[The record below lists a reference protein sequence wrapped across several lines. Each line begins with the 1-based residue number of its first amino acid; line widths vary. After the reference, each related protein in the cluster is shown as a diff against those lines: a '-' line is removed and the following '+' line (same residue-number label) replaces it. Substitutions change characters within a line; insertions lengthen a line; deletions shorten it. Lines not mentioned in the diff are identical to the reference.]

1 MILVKRI
8 LQSMI
13 CHYNM
18 TYRGSYR
25 SFKIETQGR
34 EPYVKKTSQNKK
46 VHVIANGPSA
56 NETIPYIK
64 KGEDVIVVNYALREE
79 KIRQLT
85 PKKIVL
91 LDPAYANQGYGVNYL
106 GEVYNCI
113 KDGVVENAV
122 MSVEIYKQWEKKYP
136 IKQVEVLNARSKN
149 KQYIYNTK
157 RDKKAF
163 ERNIFT
169 PILQTVPIA
178 ALYIAI
184 QDGYTEILLHG
195 NDFDYFKYMMV
206 DDQCHL
212 LLIDN
217 HFYESRKRDLTK
229 ETASDIEAEV
239 ASLLR
244 ALRGYKQVQA
254 YSKDQGVTIYNVSM
268 NSMLDMFEKKRIED
282 TL

>member
-1 MILVKRI
+1 M
-8 LQSMI
+8 
-13 CHYNM
+13 
-18 TYRGSYR
+18 
-25 SFKIETQGR
+25 
-34 EPYVKKTSQNKK
+34 
-46 VHVIANGPSA
+46 
-56 NETIPYIK
+56 
-64 KGEDVIVVNYALREE
+64 
-79 KIRQLT
+79 
-85 PKKIVL
+85 
-91 LDPAYANQGYGVNYL
+91 
-106 GEVYNCI
+106 
-113 KDGVVENAV
+113 
-122 MSVEIYKQWEKKYP
+122 EKKYP

-149 KQYIYNTK
+149 KRYIYNTK
-157 RDKKAF
+157 RDRKAF

-254 YSKDQGVTIYNVSM
+254 YAKDQGVTIYNVSM